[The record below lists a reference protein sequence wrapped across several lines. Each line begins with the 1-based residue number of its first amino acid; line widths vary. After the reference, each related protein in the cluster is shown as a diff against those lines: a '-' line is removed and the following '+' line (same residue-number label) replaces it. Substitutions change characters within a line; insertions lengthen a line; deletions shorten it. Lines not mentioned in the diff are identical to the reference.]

1 MKSDMK
7 TNVYVF
13 QTSVSSTEEIQFI
26 KVEIE
31 RLPGISRWNFDLD
44 DPDFRVFRIEAEKNI
59 SNTVISLF
67 NRFNYRCLELIPD
80 DCD

>member
-1 MKSDMK
+1 MK

-13 QTSVSSTEEIQFI
+13 QTSVKSIDEIQPL

-31 RLPGISRWNFDLD
+31 GLPGLRQWNFDLD
-44 DPDFRVFRIEAEKNI
+44 DPGFRVFRIEAEKNI
-59 SNTVISLF
+59 SNKVISLF
-67 NRFNYRCLELIPD
+67 DRFNYRCLELMPD

>member
-13 QTSVSSTEEIQFI
+13 QTSVKSTEEIQFM

-31 RLPGISRWNFDLD
+31 RLPGIRRWNFDLD

-67 NRFNYRCLELIPD
+67 NRFNYGCLELIPD

>member
-1 MKSDMK
+1 MK

-13 QTSVSSTEEIQFI
+13 QTSVKSTEEIQLLQ
-26 KVEIE
+26 VEIE
-31 RLPGISRWNFDLD
+31 RLPGIRQWNFDLD
-44 DPDFRVFRIEAEKNI
+44 DPGFRVFRIEGEKNI
-59 SNTVISLF
+59 SSTVISLF

>member
-1 MKSDMK
+1 MK

-13 QTSVSSTEEIQFI
+13 QTSVKSIDEIQPM

-31 RLPGISRWNFDLD
+31 RLPGMRQWNFDLD
-44 DPDFRVFRIEAEKNI
+44 DPGFRVFRIEAETNI
-59 SNTVISLF
+59 SAYVISLF
-67 NRFNYRCLELIPD
+67 NRFNYRCLELTPD

>member
-1 MKSDMK
+1 MKPGMK

-13 QTSVSSTEEIQFI
+13 QTSVKSTEEIQFM
-26 KVEIE
+26 KGEIE
-31 RLPGISRWNFDLD
+31 RLPAIRRWNFDLD

-67 NRFNYRCLELIPD
+67 NRFNYGCLELIPD

>member
-1 MKSDMK
+1 MK

-13 QTSVSSTEEIQFI
+13 QTSVKSTEEIQLMQ
-26 KVEIE
+26 VEIE
-31 RLPGISRWNFDLD
+31 RLPGIRQWNFDLD
-44 DPDFRVFRIEAEKNI
+44 DPGFRVFRIEAEKNI

>member
-1 MKSDMK
+1 MK
-7 TNVYVF
+7 TNIYVF
-13 QTSVSSTEEIQFI
+13 QTSVKSTEEIQFM

-31 RLPGISRWNFDLD
+31 RLPGIRRWNFDLD

>member
-13 QTSVSSTEEIQFI
+13 QTSVKSTEEIQLM

-31 RLPGISRWNFDLD
+31 RLPGIRRWNFDLD